1 MNGYTLL
8 EQLKIR
14 LKKYSYDETT
24 GVTTFD
30 NSEDLLLQQFIDEA
44 VSDVITYRHYP
55 PNWEQE
61 DIEND
66 LKRFNHIVLKL
77 AMFDYN
83 KQGAEFELQNSENGD
98 TRHFVTRQ
106 SILNDITPFVTVL

>member
-1 MNGYTLL
+1 MSGYTLL

-14 LKKYSYDETT
+14 LKKFSYDEET

-30 NSEDLLLQQFIDEA
+30 NSEDLLLQQLIDEA
-44 VSDVITYRHYP
+44 VNDVIIYRHYP
-55 PNWEQE
+55 PNWSKE
-61 DIEND
+61 DIIED
-66 LKRFNHIVLKL
+66 LNKFNNIVLKL

-83 KQGAEFELQNSENGD
+83 KIGAEFELQNSENGD